1 MLAAIEEQI
10 VTLRLLDE
18 LSEQQ
23 FGVGIRIGSELKLD
37 GVSSASLMASGY
49 QNQGSEV
56 AKLGVLGPLRMD
68 YSAGITNVSAVAG
81 YLSKVLAGRV

>member
-1 MLAAIEEQI
+1 
-10 VTLRLLDE
+10 
-18 LSEQQ
+18 
-23 FGVGIRIGSELKLD
+23 
-37 GVSSASLMASGY
+37 MASGY